1 MLGRA
6 ATVATMVL
14 IALCYLWLGYPLRH
28 DPAFQS
34 FGAEFPARF
43 APLVLVAYVTAMLSA
58 NTRSAM
64 SKIKTLAET
73 DDLTGVLKR
82 RAFLAMSAHT
92 FNLAQRYGRH
102 FSLVMID
109 SDSLKA
115 VNDSHWHEAGDELL
129 KAMVQHAQKELRHPD
144 LLARYGDDEFVLLL
158 LDTPADGA
166 KLTAERIRERIAA
179 PPLAIGG
186 REINITA
193 SMGIATY
200 PEHGKEFDAVFAAAD
215 NALYKRKTDGKNR
228 VSVAGMTP
236 RT

>member
-1 MLGRA
+1 M
-6 ATVATMVL
+6 
-14 IALCYLWLGYPLRH
+14 
-28 DPAFQS
+28 
-34 FGAEFPARF
+34 
-43 APLVLVAYVTAMLSA
+43 
-58 NTRSAM
+58 
-64 SKIKTLAET
+64 
-73 DDLTGVLKR
+73 
-82 RAFLAMSAHT
+82 
-92 FNLAQRYGRH
+92 
-102 FSLVMID
+102 
-109 SDSLKA
+109 
-115 VNDSHWHEAGDELL
+115 
-129 KAMVQHAQKELRHPD
+129 QHAQKELRHPD

-200 PEHGKEFDAVFAAAD
+200 PEHDKEFDAVFAAAD